1 MQLDAGKMRREELEA
16 ELDRIAGRLKMDGD
30 VELVILFGSLARGD
44 LHRGSDIDLIVVKET
59 EKRFLDRLDE
69 FYYDASEP
77 LDVLVYTPEE
87 FESMKNRPFLRR
99 AMEEGKVLYD
109 ARS

>member
-1 MQLDAGKMRREELEA
+1 MRSHLLEHIK
-16 ELDRIAGRLKMDGD
+16 LYFMYYKKTKDTDFTNLHGFCTDG
-30 VELVILFGSLARGD
+30 
-44 LHRGSDIDLIVVKET
+44 DLIVVKET

-99 AMEEGKVLYD
+99 AMEGGKVLYD